1 MKPTRSYDHRATA
14 RFRQALG
21 TQDETV
27 FKKALAEGADPNA
40 RSVATPFGKDY
51 LLHEIARAGDPVAL
65 RLVLEAG
72 ARRLP
77 GRYKATPLLTS
88 AEALVDAPSP
98 HRLDVYKQL
107 LNSGDLVFRSGGEK
121 ETFALE
127 VLVECMGNPHVD
139 QAVWETL
146 SRLRPHQWPVYA
158 TERVAT
164 TLVNRQSPEIFERFV
179 SAGLPLE
186 DTASMDIGLVGWLN
200 YRLSNTEVSECDKTA
215 WWDVMVALRD
225 RLPKHNRFNGDTQGW
240 AQLTAHHA
248 EKLANQWEKP
258 AAGRRS
264 GPRL

>member
-1 MKPTRSYDHRATA
+1 MKTTRSYDHRATA
-14 RFRQALG
+14 RFRHALG
-21 TQDETV
+21 TQDEGV

-77 GRYKATPLLTS
+77 GRYKATPVLTS
-88 AEALVDAPSP
+88 AQALVDDPSA
-98 HRLDVYKQL
+98 HRLDVYQQL
-107 LNSGDLVFRSGGEK
+107 LGPGDLVFRSGGER

-146 SRLRPHQWPVYA
+146 NRLRPRQWPVYA
-158 TERVAT
+158 TERVST
-164 TLVNRQSPEIFERFV
+164 ILVNRLSPEIFERFV

-186 DTASMDIGLVGWLN
+186 DTASMDIGLVGWLS
-200 YRLSNTEVSECDKTA
+200 YRLSNEGVSESDRSA
-215 WWDVMVALRD
+215 WWDVMVGLRD
-225 RLPKHNRFNGDTQGW
+225 RLPKHSRFKGDDQGW

-248 EKLANQWEKP
+248 ERLANQWEKP
-258 AAGRRS
+258 EPGRRA